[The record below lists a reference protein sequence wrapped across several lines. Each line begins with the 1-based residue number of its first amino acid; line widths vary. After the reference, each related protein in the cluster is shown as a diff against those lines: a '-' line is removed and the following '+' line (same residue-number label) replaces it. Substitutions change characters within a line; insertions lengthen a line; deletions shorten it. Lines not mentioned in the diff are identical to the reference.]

1 MTEKKSI
8 LITSEQIKNRIAEL
22 GDEISHMLAEENI
35 SDIIVLWLAEGAIFF
50 ASDLIRQIKCP
61 NLQIRSLKAS
71 SYGKELF
78 SQGDP
83 KITGDESGFE
93 GKNILI
99 VDDIFDTGRTAEAIC
114 KRLSAIGAQSIYTCF
129 LLNKKVE
136 KTKKSP
142 AAEESQSQTQM
153 MSWVMLVMIIVMGFS
168 LPVAM
173 AIYWIISAL
182 ISLTQSL
189 IMSSINNKDK
199 KNGKD
204 GFANYKTVKK

>member
-1 MTEKKSI
+1 MTIFIIANRFSLMAEKKSI

-114 KRLSAIGAQSIYTCF
+114 KRLLAVGAQSIYTCF

-136 KTKKSP
+136 KTKVIKP
-142 AAEESQSQTQM
+142 DFVGFEIEDAYVFGYGLDAAEM
-153 MSWVMLVMIIVMGFS
+153 YRN
-168 LPVAM
+168 LPD
-173 AIYWIISAL
+173 IW
-182 ISLTQSL
+182 
-189 IMSSINNKDK
+189 KFDK
-199 KNGKD
+199 
-204 GFANYKTVKK
+204 